1 MTERLVDI
9 SKVDPNNCDEIEMFA
24 YSSHLTASGKCPTAQ
39 KSFMGAKSNHDS
51 EKGGGNLF
59 DKENWMDIVKE
70 IGANTLR
77 LAHYQHAQEFYD
89 LCDENGIIVWAEIPY
104 ITMHMNGGKETVTF
118 SGASV
123 PPKNA

>member
-1 MTERLVDI
+1 
-9 SKVDPNNCDEIEMFA
+9 
-24 YSSHLTASGKCPTAQ
+24 
-39 KSFMGAKSNHDS
+39 
-51 EKGGGNLF
+51 
-59 DKENWMDIVKE
+59 MDIVKE